1 MEKKNPK
8 PNQESIPQGNAG
20 HGAYIEEIE
29 VTITIINGKNTSFPP
44 GLSALQSKKIKE
56 PMYL

>member
-1 MEKKNPK
+1 MKKKKSQTKPRINP
-8 PNQESIPQGNAG
+8 SRNAG